1 MSMTNPIGII
11 SMFWAR
17 PFTTAHLPL
26 FGQVRKAGLD
36 FIELL
41 VPEGDE
47 LDLARAKAAAAEH
60 GIAITLAARVNQTR
74 DLASSDPA
82 AHEAG
87 IRYLEECCA
96 VAEKLGAKLVGGP
109 LFGAPLVFAGRAPAP
124 VAEAERLA
132 RIDRVVDGLRRAA
145 RRAEAGGVVL
155 AVEPLNRFETDFCIT
170 TENGIDLVQ
179 RVDHGAVGLM
189 LDTFHM
195 NMEDDSI
202 PRAIERTGRRM
213 VHFQANENHRGF
225 LGSGHIS
232 WSDVARALVTVD
244 YRGPITL
251 EPFRRHERRLGVPLA
266 QWRPPDPQSDA
277 DLAASVGPLRAALR
291 FARGSAGPGGA
302 P

>member
-1 MSMTNPIGII
+1 MSTENPIGII

-26 FGQVRKAGLD
+26 FGKVRKVGLD

-41 VPEGDE
+41 VPEDEE
-47 LDLARAKAAAAEH
+47 LDLAQAKAAAADQD
-60 GIAITLAARVNQTR
+60 IAITLAARINLSR
-74 DLASSDPA
+74 DLASADSS

-87 IRYLEECCA
+87 IRYLESCCD
-96 VAEKLGAKLVGGP
+96 VAASLGAGIVGGP
-109 LFGAPLVFAGRAPAP
+109 LFGAPLVFAGRVPAP
-124 VAEAERLA
+124 VSEDEREA
-132 RIDRVVDGLRRAA
+132 RIERVVRGLRRAA
-145 RRAEAGGVVL
+145 RRAEACGVVL
-155 AVEPLNRFETDFCIT
+155 AVEPLNRFETDFCNT
-170 TENGIDLVQ
+170 TDNGVELVE
-179 RVDHGAVGLM
+179 RVDHPAVGLM

-202 PRAIERTGRRM
+202 AHGIEQAGSRM

-225 LGSGHIS
+225 LGSGHVP
-232 WSDVARALVTVD
+232 WSDVARALVAID

-266 QWRPPDPQSDA
+266 QWRPPDAGSDA
-277 DLAASVGPLRAALR
+277 DLAVSATPLRAAIR
-291 FARGSAGPGGA
+291 FARSQKLDGDA